1 MLRRARLQ
9 KNLRKLK
16 GLKPMR
22 MNKIFASLFCALFFS
37 AGAIADDGFT
47 ERRDAADLEYRRGN
61 DERAMEILRE
71 LINEGDD
78 QAQLFF
84 DEIERRTMLHMKAT
98 SAYQKDDFETS
109 IRINKDL
116 AALGDPI
123 AQNTLGLIYYN
134 GRGVDVDVDE
144 AVKWFTMAINTGY
157 PRAMTMLGV
166 FYDKGTKLPEDDERA
181 VELFVM
187 AAAAGDKVGENML
200 QRLCSGE
207 TIPLNCP

>member
-1 MLRRARLQ
+1 M
-9 KNLRKLK
+9 KMK
-16 GLKPMR
+16 
-22 MNKIFASLFCALFFS
+22 KILAPLFCLFFFS
-37 AGAIADDGFT
+37 AGAIAEDNFSA
-47 ERRDAADLEYRRGN
+47 RRDAADLAYRQGN

-78 QAQLFF
+78 QSQLFF
-84 DEIERRTMLHMKAT
+84 DEMERRTLLSMEAV
-98 SAYQKDDFETS
+98 SAYQRDDFETS

-123 AQNTLGLIYYN
+123 AQNTLGLVYYN

-144 AVKWFTMAINTGY
+144 AVKWFNMAIETGY

-181 VELFVM
+181 VELFIM
-187 AAAAGDKVGENML
+187 AAAAGDNVGEKML